1 MYRAVTRNIQITVT
15 PAYHEDQSVPDEGR
29 WFWSY
34 TVEIVNLGSETVQ
47 LQARHW
53 HIRDGNG
60 QVHEVQGEGVVGKKP
75 VLAPGEKFEYTSGC
89 PLETPQGI
97 MSGTYSMRTKGG
109 ERFEA
114 EVPAFSLDSPQ
125 LRRVIH

>member
-1 MYRAVTRNIQITVT
+1 MYQAVTRNIQITVT
-15 PAYHEDQSVPDEGR
+15 PAYHEEQSAPDEGR

-47 LQARHW
+47 LQSRRW

-75 VLAPGEKFEYTSGC
+75 VLAPGERFEYTSGC

-97 MSGTYSMRTKGG
+97 MSGTYAMRTKSG
-109 ERFEA
+109 ERFDA

-125 LRRVIH
+125 MRRVFH